1 MRREFAMLQERKPMR
16 RLFEIHGQ
24 ERTRHFLRE
33 ESGSALVEFAVFISV
48 LVLIFLGVADYAFYI
63 KAKMELQD
71 AVASAAAYGSVPGNE
86 SNFSGMENVATSQIQ
101 GVSNPTVTATNTYA
115 CSPGGT
121 SVTAGSL
128 CTGNVTPYKYVVVTA
143 SATVPRSF
151 VYPGIPASLVMT
163 STASYRVQWTN

>member
-1 MRREFAMLQERKPMR
+1 MRMQRRSAMLIHCRK
-16 RLFEIHGQ
+16 RLP
-24 ERTRHFLRE
+24 RLVLRE
-33 ESGSALVEFAVFISV
+33 ESGSALVEFAVFVSV
-48 LVLIFLGVADYAFYI
+48 LVLIFLGVADYAFFI

-86 SNFSGMENVATSQIQ
+86 SNFSGMRTVATNQIQ
-101 GVSNPTVTATNTYA
+101 GVSGVTVTATNTYA

-121 SVTAGSL
+121 SVTSTTL

-163 STASYRVQWTN
+163 ATASYRVQWTS